1 MFKINDNITAQSL
14 YNYGF
19 HRKCGDYKLSIPLY
33 RYNGKPLLMLK
44 IYADLEERTL
54 IYKVKDLN
62 TNCLY
67 SAYYDKHQD
76 KNNTVLSSIKEI
88 ITDEIEKIQK
98 AGILCPI

>member
-62 TNCLY
+62 T
-67 SAYYDKHQD
+67 K
-76 KNNTVLSSIKEI
+76 TSIKTKTTQFCLQLKRLSLMKLKRYRKQVFYVLFNRQI
-88 ITDEIEKIQK
+88 
-98 AGILCPI
+98 P